1 MLKFSGSFVYASE
14 RVNNHKERGNPDAE
28 NNVFRIMYAKMSG
41 KNILQKTNKSENTF
55 KFQNALTF
63 RNTLSFRNIYKLIFF
78 IFIVFVSGCEIP
90 NWGVSPTPT
99 PTSTPTP
106 TPIIKTT
113 PVSDAVTHESFTSNL
128 PVISITTKNSVSDDY
143 RSAQMTIYTNGFA
156 KKISEINAD
165 ITENQV
171 SETGTITITPVSEND
186 TSKKTVSDSAETG
199 ESEPEENIPYTP
211 ETITESEEILREFLD
226 TAEKSYNSGIQIKLR
241 GNSTRYRDKRPYTIK
256 LDTKTNLFGMGA
268 NKHYVL
274 LANDIDHTQI
284 RNQITLDFAR
294 NIGME
299 YTPES
304 ILVSLEIDGDYVGVY
319 ELCEQIRV
327 GKARIDIY
335 DWEDLYGE
343 DYPLSADKIGTLPA
357 PETGGFILEADFY
370 AFNNSSVSALITS
383 FQQPFYFNTPKYVS
397 KTTGLY
403 EYAYNYIQSFEYAL
417 HSPDFIYH
425 ADGTHYAGSGK
436 YFSWDSDFKWHSAL
450 KEVSYTCETYD
461 NMHYSELFDM
471 DSLINNF
478 LVCEITDNWDSMKNS
493 TFLYKDLDGL
503 AFMGPPWDYDWAYG
517 NINMYGVDTDGK
529 YEWQTT
535 NEYFTNENYYQ
546 SVQWNRYLI
555 RDPYF
560 VMLLYEKWHDIRDTA
575 VSGMIDEIDYYTEA
589 LATDGKLND
598 MRWSYTYN
606 RHYYGGRMPEVFA
619 KACKSLKSFVTK
631 RINWLD
637 TQFSTLDTLISSL
650 GAYTA
655 DTSFEITYD
664 EESKKLYMTAI
675 RQDFDSCRLQIN
687 GTTLVTVSA
696 DSLIRGYDISKY
708 VTGTESV
715 MILVYP
721 LKDGEYMYSSGE
733 ADILP
738 RSNYVYIAKK

>member
-1 MLKFSGSFVYASE
+1 
-14 RVNNHKERGNPDAE
+14 
-28 NNVFRIMYAKMSG
+28 MSG
-41 KNILQKTNKSENTF
+41 KNNLKS
-55 KFQNALTF
+55 
-63 RNTLSFRNIYKLIFF
+63 IYKLIFF
-78 IFIVFVSGCEIP
+78 VCIIFFAAGCGLPSQNI
-90 NWGVSPTPT
+90 TPT
-99 PTSTPTP
+99 PTLTPTFTPTP

-113 PVSDAVTHESFTSNL
+113 PVSDAVTKESFTSNL

-143 RSAQMTIYTNGFA
+143 RSASMTIYTNGFA
-156 KKISEINAD
+156 NKINEKNAG
-165 ITENQV
+165 ITENSE
-171 SETGTITITPVSEND
+171 SETAKAASHANESSEAGKSEVSQNNEHEKVL
-186 TSKKTVSDSAETG
+186 SL
-199 ESEPEENIPYTP
+199 YTP
-211 ETITESEEILREFLD
+211 KTIVEDSSLLREFLD

-268 NKHYVL
+268 NKHFVL

-299 YTPES
+299 YVPES

-327 GKARIDIY
+327 GKARINIY

-343 DYPLSADKIGTLPA
+343 NYPLSADKIGELPA

-370 AFNNSSVSALITS
+370 AFDNSSVSALITN

-425 ADGTHYAGSGK
+425 ADDTHYTGLGK
-436 YFSWDSDFKWHSAL
+436 YFAWDSDFKWHSSL
-450 KEVSYTCETYD
+450 KEVSYTCKTYD
-461 NMHYSELFDM
+461 NKHYAELFDM

-517 NINMYGVDTDGK
+517 NINMYGIDTDGK
-529 YEWQTT
+529 YTWQTT
-535 NEYFTNENYYQ
+535 NEYFTNEQYYQ

-560 VMLLYEKWHDIRDTA
+560 VMLLYEKWHSIRDNA
-575 VSGMIDEIDYYTEA
+575 VSGMIDEIDYYTKA
-589 LATDGKLND
+589 LGTDGKLND
-598 MRWSYTYN
+598 TRWSYTYN
-606 RHYYGGRMPEVFA
+606 RHYYGGRMPEVFT

-631 RINWLD
+631 RISWLD
-637 TQFSTLDTLISSL
+637 TQFSSLDTLISSL
-650 GAYTA
+650 DAYTS

-664 EESKKLYMTAI
+664 KESAKLYLTAV
-675 RQDFDSCRLQIN
+675 RQDFSSCRLQIN
-687 GTTLVTVSA
+687 GTTLVDVST
-696 DSLIRGYDISKY
+696 DSLTRGYDISKY
-708 VTGTESV
+708 VTGAESL
-715 MILVYP
+715 MILIYP
-721 LKDGEYMYSSGE
+721 LKDGEYMYSSNE

-738 RSNYVYIAKK
+738 RSNYVYIAKN